1 MKRDEEENGKMKN
14 DGDDGQPHL
23 ELADRDGD
31 VADPGAPGGGRGGA
45 VQSREQGES
54 LAEDLQGRV
63 EVIFIDVVQNKLV
76 ISS

>member
-1 MKRDEEENGKMKN
+1 MKKDGEENGKVKN

-31 VADPGAPGGGRGGA
+31 VADPRAPGGGRGGA
-45 VQSREQGES
+45 VQPREQGES